1 MKRPLIGI
9 VGKIMDKSLIESDFK
24 GWTIVDISNDIN
36 HALIK
41 NGAATIGI
49 MPPKR
54 QDVFTTYAT
63 MDDIGLSRDDIE
75 RLNQVLGMCDGL
87 VLEGGVTAYSYEK
100 YAARYAMENDVP
112 FLGICSGL
120 NITVLANGGSLK
132 KISGGHFHPTK
143 QYAHA
148 LNVDKNSEFYRI
160 VQKERMM
167 VNSIHV
173 NTPDRIVGCDAAAVT
188 EDGLVE
194 VIERKDRRFYF
205 GVGFHPEM
213 LVDGDEDANAIFRA
227 LICEAARGRPG

>member
-9 VGKIMDKSLIESDFK
+9 AGKIMDKSLIESDFK
-24 GWTIVDISNDIN
+24 GWTIVDVSNDIN

-41 NGAATIGI
+41 NGAVTVGI

-63 MDDIGLSRDDIE
+63 MDSVGLDRDDLE

-100 YAARYAMENDVP
+100 YIARYALENDVP

-120 NITVLANGGSLK
+120 NITVLADGGRLK
-132 KISGGHFHPTK
+132 KISGGHFHPTRR
-143 QYAHA
+143 YAHA
-148 LNVDKNSEFYRI
+148 LHIDKNSNFYRI
-160 VQKERMM
+160 VQKEHMN

-173 NTPDRIVGCDAAAVT
+173 TTPDMIAGCDIAGT
-188 EDGLVE
+188 TDDGLIE
-194 VIERKDRRFYF
+194 VIERKDKRFYF

-213 LVDGDEDANAIFRA
+213 LVDNDEAANAIFRA
-227 LICEAARGRPG
+227 LVREASQKRPG

>member
-9 VGKIMDKSLIESDFK
+9 VGKIMDKSLIENDFR
-24 GWTIVDISNDIN
+24 GWTIVDVSNDIN

-49 MPPKR
+49 LPPKR

-63 MDDIGLSRDDIE
+63 MDDIELNSDDLE
-75 RLNQVLGMCDGL
+75 RLDQVLEMCDGL

-100 YAARYAMENDVP
+100 YVARYALENDIP

-132 KISGGHFHPTK
+132 KIPGGHFYPT
-143 QYAHA
+143 QPYAHA
-148 LNVDKNSEFYRI
+148 LNVDKNSVFYRI
-160 VQKERMM
+160 VQKERMT

-173 NTPDRIVGCDAAAVT
+173 NTPERIVGYDIAAT
-188 EDGLVE
+188 TDDGLVE
-194 VIERKDRRFYF
+194 VIERKDKRFYF

-213 LVDGDEDANAIFRA
+213 LVDNDEDANAIFQA
-227 LICEAARGRPG
+227 LVREASRTRSG